1 MTDGRGGIKPGCSVR
16 FQSMTSENIPDI
28 DACVFDA
35 YGTLLDFNAAVAQRR
50 DQIGEHADT
59 LSALWRQKQFEYTWL
74 RSLMDR
80 HADFWAV
87 TADALDFAMASLGLA
102 GRDLRDDLLGHYRT
116 LTPYPEVVDT
126 LKMIRKAGI
135 RTAISSNG
143 EPTMPDDAVR
153 AADLSPLIDAVY
165 SVEQV
170 GIFKP
175 HPLVYRIA
183 VDKLKLKPERI
194 AFLSANGW
202 NIAGAASFGF
212 TTILINRVGAT
223 EERLPFGAAH
233 ILASLDGLPALIGI
247 G

>member
-1 MTDGRGGIKPGCSVR
+1 MTDGRGGIKPDCSVR

-35 YGTLLDFNAAVAQRR
+35 YGTLLDFNAAVAQQR
-50 DQIGEHADT
+50 DLIGERADT

>member
-16 FQSMTSENIPDI
+16 FQSMASGYIPDI

-35 YGTLLDFNAAVAQRR
+35 YGTLLNFNAAVAQRR

-59 LSALWRQKQFEYTWL
+59 LSALWRQKQREYTWL

-80 HADFWAV
+80 HADFWVV

-102 GRDLRDDLLGHYRT
+102 DRDLRDDLLGLYRT

-126 LKMIRKAGI
+126 LKKIRKAGI
-135 RTAISSNG
+135 RTAILSNG
-143 EPTMPDDAVR
+143 EPTMLDDAVR
-153 AADLSPLIDAVY
+153 ATDLFPLVDAVY

-175 HPLVYRIA
+175 HPSVYRIA

-202 NIAGAASFGF
+202 DIAGAASFGF
-212 TTILINRVGAT
+212 TTIWINRVGTT

-233 ILASLDGLPALIGI
+233 IFASLDGLPAPLGI